1 MDIVTKSQ
9 FDQFKTQFGLA
20 KLSDED
26 AFELFVIY
34 SVASKYTK
42 SDSVSKD
49 LLTELNIGSG
59 GDWGI
64 DGIIPI
70 INGKIVAS
78 IQEVEDLYYANQYL
92 NVHIVFVQAKTS
104 EHFDLGDFSKTLD
117 GVENIFRDVVGES
130 ISAQCN
136 SDLQDFREL
145 IKYIYSKSADFYNG
159 VNPVVSIYYATSGVN
174 TDLADF
180 KSKIDSTRTH
190 IERYDLTSCVE
201 CFLCGRRE
209 VIQLYKDTK
218 TQISATIR
226 VDQKI
231 SMPEVDRVDES
242 YLCLLQFSE
251 FKKLLMDDNGD
262 IQNSIFNDNIR
273 AFQGE
278 NTVNQSIAQSIQRG
292 DISLFTAMNN
302 GITVI
307 AKEMRT
313 TGQSIFLSDYQIV
326 NGCQTS
332 NVLYMN
338 KDVQGIDSLKLI
350 VKLIAS
356 NDKGIRDKIIV
367 GNNSQTEVKREQL
380 VSLLEVQ
387 KTIEDYYI
395 AQTKYEK
402 LYYERRSKQFRT
414 DGGKVPQNKVITIP
428 FQIKSFVSMIL
439 GEPHS
444 VRGYYGSIVQQF
456 DKNGMKVFSSD
467 FRPELYYTSA
477 LACFKMTELFASKE
491 IDRKYKKMKYHLL
504 YAFRLM
510 CEKTDLP
517 EYNSN
522 KTEAYCDH
530 LCSLLMDDE
539 RCKKGFDAAMKM
551 VDIALKR
558 DPTDS
563 DSTSKVVTNTLK
575 KLAREANNYRKK
587 C

>member
-1 MDIVTKSQ
+1 MYK
-9 FDQFKTQFGLA
+9 
-20 KLSDED
+20 
-26 AFELFVIY
+26 
-34 SVASKYTK
+34 
-42 SDSVSKD
+42 
-49 LLTELNIGSG
+49 
-59 GDWGI
+59 
-64 DGIIPI
+64 
-70 INGKIVAS
+70 
-78 IQEVEDLYYANQYL
+78 ANQYL
-92 NVHIVFVQAKTS
+92 NVHIIFVQAKTS

-117 GVENIFRDVVGES
+117 GVENIFRDVIGEVV
-130 ISAQCN
+130 SANCN

-145 IKYIYSKSADFYNG
+145 IKYIYTKSADFQNG
-159 VNPVVSIYYATSGVN
+159 VNPLVSVYYSTCGVYN
-174 TDLADF
+174 TDLVDF
-180 KSKIDSTRTH
+180 NSKIETTKSH
-190 IERYDLTSCVE
+190 ILSYDLVSRFDCH
-201 CFLCGRRE
+201 LCGRKE
-209 VIQLYKDTK
+209 IVQLYKDTK

-231 SMPEVDRVDES
+231 TMPDVFHVEES

-251 FKKLLMDDNGD
+251 FKKLLMDENGD
-262 IQNSIFNDNIR
+262 IQDSIFNDNIR

-278 NTVNQSIAQSIQRG
+278 NTVNHSIAQSIQNG
-292 DISLFTAMNN
+292 EINLFTAMNN

-332 NVLYMN
+332 NVLFMN
-338 KDVQGIDSLKLI
+338 RDVPNIDSLKLI

-380 VSLLEVQ
+380 VSLLDVQ

-402 LYYERRSKQFRT
+402 LYYERRSKQFRS

-456 DKNGMKVFSSD
+456 DKNGLKVFSSD

-477 LACFKMTELFASKE
+477 LACYKMTELFANKE

-510 CEKTDLP
+510 CEKTDIP
-517 EYNSN
+517 DYKSN
-522 KTEAYCDH
+522 KTESYCDY
-530 LCSLLMDDE
+530 LCSMLMDEE
-539 RCKKGFDAAMKM
+539 RCKKGFAAATKM
-551 VDIALKR
+551 VDIALRR

-563 DSTSKVVTNTLK
+563 DSTSKNVTLK
-575 KLAREANNYRKK
+575 LKELAKDANDYRHKL
-587 C
+587 